1 MIKAELSEVQ
11 RTEAIDQSS
20 GALHL
25 QFNFRYF
32 STDVTPLCGFLPQI
46 FMRLP
51 GAPGLMSIEKQAITG
66 TNSRSSAYFEIRCS
80 VFGVRYS
87 VFNIPP
93 IVSLKV
99 TAT

>member
-25 QFNFRYF
+25 KFNFCHF
-32 STDVTPLCGFLPQI
+32 STDVAPLCGFLTQI

-51 GAPGLMSIEKQAITG
+51 WWGIIHTYFNRRWSLGVFCRF
-66 TNSRSSAYFEIRCS
+66 TNQD
-80 VFGVRYS
+80 
-87 VFNIPP
+87 
-93 IVSLKV
+93 
-99 TAT
+99 

>member
-25 QFNFRYF
+25 QLNFCHF
-32 STDVTPLCGFLPQI
+32 STDVAPLSGFLTQI

-51 GAPGLMSIEKQAITG
+51 WWGQSKRMNIE
-66 TNSRSSAYFEIRCS
+66 
-80 VFGVRYS
+80 
-87 VFNIPP
+87 
-93 IVSLKV
+93 
-99 TAT
+99 